1 MRAILIDP
9 ENQTLTEIQLET
21 GDYRE
26 INKVIC
32 AGRYGTGA
40 FLNGSLED
48 GFDSIAVSDD
58 CMEQAM
64 AKKAG
69 RRRTQ

>member
-9 ENQTLTEIQLET
+9 ENQSLTEIQLGEDSSELYKAIGCRDFT
-21 GDYRE
+21 
-26 INKVIC
+26 
-32 AGRYGTGA
+32 TGA

-48 GFDSIAVSDD
+48 GFDSILVSND